1 MHIVYAASHSRLMD
15 LDSGSRGARMPLE
28 DLTQNSGERFVRNSH
43 NGLLAELA

>member
-15 LDSGSRGARMPLE
+15 LDSGSRGARMPLA
-28 DLTQNSGERFVRNSH
+28 DLTQNSGFVRNSH